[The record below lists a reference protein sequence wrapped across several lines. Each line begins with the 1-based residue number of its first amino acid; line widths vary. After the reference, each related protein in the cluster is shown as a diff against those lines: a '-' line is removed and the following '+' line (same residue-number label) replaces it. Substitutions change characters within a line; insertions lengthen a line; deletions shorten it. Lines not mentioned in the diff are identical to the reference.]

1 MIDKFSGLSI
11 LLFTVRELA
20 FIRFRLGVG
29 YVVIL
34 EILWEGESLITESAR
49 IGFYTR
55 VEL

>member
-1 MIDKFSGLSI
+1 MIDKFSCLSVF
-11 LLFTVRELA
+11 LFTVRELA